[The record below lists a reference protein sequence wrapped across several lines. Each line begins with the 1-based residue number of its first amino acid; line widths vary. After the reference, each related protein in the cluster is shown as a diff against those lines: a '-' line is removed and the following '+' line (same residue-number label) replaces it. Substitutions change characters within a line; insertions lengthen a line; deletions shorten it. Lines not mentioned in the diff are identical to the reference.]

1 MTRHQGA
8 PMPESIRHFVRA
20 GQHPARSVPCP
31 HCGAHAHRPC
41 RVMSNGRVLTQPHPA
56 RVTAWAQAS
65 ACCPE
70 CQVEPTTP
78 CHFAG
83 RALPDGR
90 VHARRYQEAEET
102 AA

>member
-1 MTRHQGA
+1 MTHAAA
-8 PMPESIRHFVRA
+8 PMPESLRHFMRA

-31 HCGAHAHRPC
+31 HCGVGQHKPC
-41 RVMSNGRVLTQPHPA
+41 QVPSSKRVLNQPHPK
-56 RVTAWAQAS
+56 RVTAWARAT

-70 CQVEPTTP
+70 CQVEPGVP
-78 CHFAG
+78 CHHTG

-90 VHARRYQEAEET
+90 VHARRYQEAEAT